1 MFLLL
6 PSFLNDHHRVVG
18 DDVVFVALM
27 AVQNDGRGQEVL
39 VVMIWSVL
47 QDFLCPVVVVVV
59 FVVTDF
65 GNDSDGG
72 GDFGDDGDD
81 DPKWWQKVRSPARD
95 GDGDGGSRSWWWSGR
110 FYKTSYDA
118 HYE

>member
-1 MFLLL
+1 
-6 PSFLNDHHRVVG
+6 
-18 DDVVFVALM
+18 
-27 AVQNDGRGQEVL
+27 
-39 VVMIWSVL
+39 MIWSVL

-95 GDGDGGSRSWWWSGR
+95 GGLVMVMVMVVPARDGGPVGFTRLLTMRTMNNPLIKMMKMSIDEDTDFSC
-110 FYKTSYDA
+110 FYFDFEKVQLRR
-118 HYE
+118 